1 MGNVN
6 NKTLLVILSL
16 VLVLLIIFNVI
27 FKSERNKDNINYG
40 KVTAEDLIYDG
51 TEVKDRQL
59 YFTLESIISKY
70 ISSYKTAYDSDGNLI
85 DLESDSKYSYED
97 YYGALT
103 DEYKS
108 YLGRSK
114 YIEVAKKFMTNFFV
128 KSGSEE
134 VEVHYFMDTYQ
145 LIKGVYEIDENMY
158 ICKLYSSYNDK
169 TSYIGI
175 ALDTGNMEFRIFFLE

>member
-1 MGNVN
+1 
-6 NKTLLVILSL
+6 
-16 VLVLLIIFNVI
+16 
-27 FKSERNKDNINYG
+27 
-40 KVTAEDLIYDG
+40 
-51 TEVKDRQL
+51 
-59 YFTLESIISKY
+59 
-70 ISSYKTAYDSDGNLI
+70 
-85 DLESDSKYSYED
+85 
-97 YYGALT
+97 
-103 DEYKS
+103 
-108 YLGRSK
+108 
-114 YIEVAKKFMTNFFV
+114 MTNFFV